1 MKDTWVGNIYNNRVK
16 LTLPPL
22 VAWIKD
28 NLDDSDNFFSP
39 CGTWGR
45 TTIMIIM
52 LSFVVLVVFDRKCPL
67 GGLDLR
73 QLGQH

>member
-1 MKDTWVGNIYNNRVK
+1 MKDKWVGNIYNNKVK

-28 NLDDSDNFFSP
+28 NLDNSDNFFSP

-45 TTIMIIM
+45 
-52 LSFVVLVVFDRKCPL
+52 DYYYDKQKCCPL
-67 GGLDLR
+67 LS
-73 QLGQH
+73 